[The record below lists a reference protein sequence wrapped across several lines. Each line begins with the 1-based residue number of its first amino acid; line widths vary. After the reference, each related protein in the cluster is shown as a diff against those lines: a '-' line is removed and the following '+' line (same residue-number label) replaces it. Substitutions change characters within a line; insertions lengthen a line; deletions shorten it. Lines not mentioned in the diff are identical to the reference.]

1 MGLSPLSKNTH
12 KELFIT
18 TGDNKM
24 KRLFFML
31 VLTFSTITFFANEK
45 TDVLPVE
52 NNVETPDFS
61 MEEELREIRRQE
73 RRQKRYEKWQ
83 KNRYYSKIK
92 APIAGAFLLSA
103 TSIPINLALISVI
116 PPLFTDTIFGGTLSF
131 VFGCVLDPIIA
142 VGLFI
147 PGILVLLNSLKKHKE
162 FNWENVPFSAEYT
175 SRRQRLFRNLA
186 IAGIPFLSIGAMTIT
201 TGAIFLGIGTTM
213 TDNFTSKG
221 LPRLDTEFL
230 APGLSCVISGL
241 VLITPGIIFLTTGLV
256 GNYVY
261 GQTTNRLSVD
271 IGVTSG
277 STGELSCD
285 KKRNALEKPTGVALA
300 LSVKF

>member
-1 MGLSPLSKNTH
+1 
-12 KELFIT
+12 
-18 TGDNKM
+18 M

-31 VLTFSTITFFANEK
+31 VLTFSTITFFANER
-45 TDVLPVE
+45 TEALPVE

-73 RRQKRYEKWQ
+73 KRQERREMWQ
-83 KNRYYSKIK
+83 KKRFYSKIK
-92 APIAGAFLLSA
+92 VPIAGAFLLSA

-142 VGLFI
+142 MGLFI

-162 FNWENVPFSAEYT
+162 FNWENPPFSAEYT
-175 SRRQRLFRNLA
+175 SNKQRLFRNLA
-186 IAGIPFLSIGAMTIT
+186 FAGIPFLSIGATAIT

-221 LPRLDTEFL
+221 LPRLNTEFL
-230 APGLSCVISGL
+230 ASGLSCVISGL

-256 GNYVY
+256 GNYIY

-277 STGELSCD
+277 NSGKLSCD
-285 KKRNALEKPTGVALA
+285 KKRNAFERPSGVKLA
-300 LSVKF
+300 MSVKF

>member
-1 MGLSPLSKNTH
+1 
-12 KELFIT
+12 
-18 TGDNKM
+18 M
-24 KRLFFML
+24 KRIFLML
-31 VLTFSTITFFANEK
+31 VLIFITVTFFANEK
-45 TDVLPVE
+45 TEVLPVE
-52 NNVETPDFS
+52 NEIATPDFS

-73 RRQKRYEKWQ
+73 RRQKRYEKIQ

-92 APIAGAFLLSA
+92 TPIAGAFLLSA

-147 PGILVLLNSLKKHKE
+147 PGILILLNSLKKHKE
-162 FNWENVPFSAEYT
+162 FNWANAPFTTEYT
-175 SRRQRLFRNLA
+175 NKRQRLFKNLA
-186 IAGIPFLSIGAMTIT
+186 FAGIPFLSIGVTAIT
-201 TGAIFLGIGTTM
+201 TGAAFLGIGTTM

-271 IGVTSG
+271 VGITSG
-277 STGELSCD
+277 NSGELSCD
-285 KKRNALEKPTGVALA
+285 KKRNALEKPSGVALA

>member
-1 MGLSPLSKNTH
+1 
-12 KELFIT
+12 
-18 TGDNKM
+18 M

-31 VLTFSTITFFANEK
+31 VLTFSTVTFFANEK
-45 TDVLPVE
+45 TEALPVE
-52 NNVETPDFS
+52 NEIATPDFS
-61 MEEELREIRRQE
+61 MEDELREIRRQE
-73 RRQKRYEKWQ
+73 KRQERREMWQ
-83 KNRYYSKIK
+83 KKRFYSKIK
-92 APIAGAFLLSA
+92 VPIAGAFLLSA

-162 FNWENVPFSAEYT
+162 FNWENPPFSAEYT
-175 SRRQRLFRNLA
+175 SNKQRLFRNLA
-186 IAGIPFLSIGAMTIT
+186 FAGIPFLSIGATAIT

-221 LPRLDTEFL
+221 LPRLNTEFL
-230 APGLSCVISGL
+230 ASGLSCVISGL
-241 VLITPGIIFLTTGLV
+241 VLITPGVIFITTGLV
-256 GNYVY
+256 GNYIY
-261 GQTTNRLSVD
+261 GETTNRLSVD

-277 STGELSCD
+277 NSGELSCD
-285 KKRNALEKPTGVALA
+285 KKRNALEKPSGVKLA
-300 LSVKF
+300 MSVKF

>member
-1 MGLSPLSKNTH
+1 
-12 KELFIT
+12 
-18 TGDNKM
+18 M

-31 VLTFSTITFFANEK
+31 VLTFSTVTFFANEK
-45 TDVLPVE
+45 TEALPVE
-52 NNVETPDFS
+52 NEIATPDFS
-61 MEEELREIRRQE
+61 MEDELREIRRQE

-147 PGILVLLNSLKKHKE
+147 PGILILLNSLKKHKE
-162 FNWENVPFSAEYT
+162 FNWANAPFTTEYT
-175 SRRQRLFRNLA
+175 NKRQRLFKNLA
-186 IAGIPFLSIGAMTIT
+186 FAGIPFLSIGVTAIT
-201 TGAIFLGIGTTM
+201 TGAAFLGIGTTM

-221 LPRLDTEFL
+221 LPRLNTEFL
-230 APGLSCVISGL
+230 APGLTSLISGL
-241 VLITPGIIFLTTGLV
+241 ALITPGVIFITTGLV
-256 GNYVY
+256 GNYIY
-261 GQTTNRLSVD
+261 GKTTNRLSVD

-277 STGELSCD
+277 NNSELSCD
-285 KKRNALEKPTGVALA
+285 KKRNALEKPSGVALA

>member
-1 MGLSPLSKNTH
+1 
-12 KELFIT
+12 
-18 TGDNKM
+18 M

-31 VLTFSTITFFANEK
+31 VLTFSTVTFFANEK
-45 TDVLPVE
+45 TEALPVE
-52 NNVETPDFS
+52 NEIATPDFS
-61 MEEELREIRRQE
+61 MEDELREIRRQE

-147 PGILVLLNSLKKHKE
+147 PGILILLNSLKKHKE
-162 FNWENVPFSAEYT
+162 FNWANAPFTTEYT
-175 SRRQRLFRNLA
+175 NKRQRLFKNLA
-186 IAGIPFLSIGAMTIT
+186 FASIPFLSIGVTAIT
-201 TGAIFLGIGTTM
+201 TGAAFLGIGTTM

-221 LPRLDTEFL
+221 LPRLNTEFL
-230 APGLSCVISGL
+230 APGLTSLISGL
-241 VLITPGIIFLTTGLV
+241 ALITPGVIFITTGLV
-256 GNYVY
+256 GNYIY
-261 GQTTNRLSVD
+261 GETTNRLSVD

-277 STGELSCD
+277 NSGELSCD
-285 KKRNALEKPTGVALA
+285 KKRNGLERPSGVKLA
-300 LSVKF
+300 MSVKF

>member
-1 MGLSPLSKNTH
+1 
-12 KELFIT
+12 
-18 TGDNKM
+18 M

-31 VLTFSTITFFANEK
+31 VLTFTTVTFFANEK

-61 MEEELREIRRQE
+61 MEDELREIRRKE
-73 RRQKRYEKWQ
+73 RRQKRREMWQ
-83 KNRYYSKIK
+83 KKRYYSKIK

-162 FNWENVPFSAEYT
+162 FNWENPPFSAEYT
-175 SRRQRLFRNLA
+175 SNKQRLFRKGFNRC
-186 IAGIPFLSIGAMTIT
+186 IG
-201 TGAIFLGIGTTM
+201 LC
-213 TDNFTSKG
+213 
-221 LPRLDTEFL
+221 R
-230 APGLSCVISGL
+230 
-241 VLITPGIIFLTTGLV
+241 II
-256 GNYVY
+256 
-261 GQTTNRLSVD
+261 VD
-271 IGVTSG
+271 EYKNQNSE
-277 STGELSCD
+277 SSL
-285 KKRNALEKPTGVALA
+285 
-300 LSVKF
+300 